1 MAVKW
6 FTVFEAG
13 ADAEAFSAVTIAGS
27 GTVVLATGAAARTGT
42 YGCTITVTA
51 NAVDKAYGH
60 LNSTNNANA
69 NISGGF
75 GTDTRLHAWFK
86 IDTLPTSGNG
96 MVEEMIF
103 HLIRSG
109 TYWGGTLTLD
119 SDGKIACY
127 MVKVGFVDAPEL
139 MGRTASAYDDGEWHS
154 IQFRETYGTPNTLEV
169 IIDEEQVISNTT
181 TRVASG
187 AVTTVYLGKYVDEFD
202 SKACIIH
209 WDDIALTTDSWL
221 LYPYSVSKFVPAAN
235 GNYVAWTGTYV
246 DVDEIPPD
254 GVAFVY
260 TSKATDKES
269 FTCESCSGASFGKPI
284 AGFKTNYLAKRDATA
299 VSCHFFMRDS
309 GGTDRSTISA
319 QSLPVPW
326 TNYAMLWE
334 LNPATSASW
343 KAAEVNLSEIGMEHT
358 VGAQADWDAGQIHL
372 LYAGLAG
379 RRVIA
384 SDLCC
389 TV

>member
-6 FTVFEAG
+6 FTGFEAG
-13 ADAEAFSAVTIAGS
+13 ANAEAFSAVTTAGS
-27 GTVVLATGAAARTGT
+27 STVALATGAAARSGT
-42 YGCTITVTA
+42 YGCTITIVA
-51 NAVDKAYGH
+51 NADDKAYGH

-86 IDTLPTSGNG
+86 ISAVPFTMGA
-96 MVEEMIF
+96 MVEEMLLHF
-103 HLIRSG
+103 VRPA

-127 MVKVGFVDAPEL
+127 MVKADAADTEL
-139 MGRTASAYDDGEWHS
+139 MGRTASAYNDGEWHS
-154 IQFRETYGTPNTLEV
+154 LQFRETRGAPSTLEV

-181 TRVASG
+181 SNVAAGS
-187 AVTTVYLGKYVDEFD
+187 VSTVYLGKYIDKFD
-202 SKACIIH
+202 SKSYGIH

-221 LYPYSVSKFVPAAN
+221 LYPYSVSSFVPAAD
-235 GNYVAWTGTYV
+235 GNYTAWTGTYV

-260 TSKATDKES
+260 TSTATHKES
-269 FTCESCSGASFGKPI
+269 FTCENCSSASLGKPI
-284 AGFKTNYLAKRDATA
+284 AGLKTNYLAKRDAYA

-309 GGTDRSTISA
+309 GGTDRSTSSA

-334 LNPATSASW
+334 LNPETSASW

-358 VGAQADWDAGQIHL
+358 AGAQADWDAGQIHL